1 MRLIVFDRWG
11 HGKGDITQ
19 PVKAIVKRTMGGSDF
34 SDTLEL
40 TCDMVLDKGDRI
52 ILDDDGWRE
61 YVVDSPQEMRDATSF
76 VSTPHASNS
85 VVTLNSSQVIEYFHE
100 TQVTPKRI
108 LDLITDGTEWYPDH
122 DIPSHEPLEMTLDGV
137 GGYQALLQA
146 AELFGLEVTTRFEP
160 DSAMTGGMTRYVGF
174 TEPTGGRQT
183 GLRFEYG
190 RDLASVRRTFAS
202 RDVATRIY
210 PYGAS
215 QSVKLENG
223 KTEQRKLTIAPVN
236 NGKTYLDADNLDQW
250 GYPGR
255 DGAQRQSVMVID
267 HTDIDTVASL
277 FDQALKDLEEYS
289 KPAVTYEA
297 EITAFTH
304 GGLYVKSLDAGDR
317 VQIVD
322 RTFTPPLRLDGR
334 VTSIEKDLLSPEAS
348 TVTLGDVIE
357 TTAMQQ
363 AEAKRVARTVRVGKP
378 IWDAATATASSAH
391 STATDAY
398 NEATGLTEKVDTAV
412 SSAATAQ
419 STATAAQ
426 STAASADTT
435 AKAAAAR
442 VAMVGGMT
450 DVTFTVAEFG
460 DGLSVTKEVTNLPAS
475 MVAGAPPV
483 RAQQDLWGVCQPIV
497 LDHDSDESIP
507 AGSIRVDV
515 KSKPTADLVVRLAA
529 LKGAT
534 A

>member
-1 MRLIVFDRWG
+1 MRLIVYDRWG

-19 PVKAIVKRTMGGSDF
+19 PVKAIVKRVLGGNDY

-40 TCDMVLDKGDRI
+40 TCGMALDKGDRI
-52 ILDDDGWRE
+52 ILDDGGKWYE
-61 YVVDSPQEMRDATSF
+61 YVVDSPQEYRDATSF
-76 VSTPHASNS
+76 TSTPHASNS
-85 VVTLNSSQVIEYFHE
+85 VVTLDSSQVIEYFHE

-122 DIPSHEPLEMTLDGV
+122 DIPDHEPLEMTIDGV

-146 AELFGLEVTTRFEP
+146 AETFGLEITTRFEP
-160 DSAMTGGMTRYVGF
+160 DSEMTGGMTRYVGF
-174 TEPTGGRQT
+174 TEPHGGRQT

-190 RDLASVRRTFAS
+190 RDLTSVRRTFAS

-215 QSVKLENG
+215 TTTKNSDGTSTTQ
-223 KTEQRKLTIAPVN
+223 KLTIAGVN
-236 NGKTYLDADNLDQW
+236 GGKTYLDADNLDQW

-255 DGAQRQSVMVID
+255 DGSVRQSVLVID
-267 HTDIDTVASL
+267 HSDIDTVASL

-289 KPAVTYEA
+289 KPSITYEA
-297 EITAFTH
+297 DITAFVD
-304 GGLYVKSLDAGDR
+304 GGLYVKSLDVGDR

-322 RTFTPPLRLDGR
+322 RAFNPPLRLDGR
-334 VTSIEKDLLSPEAS
+334 VTGLEKNLLDPESS

-357 TTAMQQ
+357 STAMQQ
-363 AEAKRVARTVRVGKP
+363 ADARKVARTVRVGKP
-378 IWDAATATASSAH
+378 IWDAASNTAETAH

-398 NEATGLTEKVDTAV
+398 TEATGLSEKVTAV
-412 SSAATAQ
+412 E
-419 STATAAQ
+419 STATAA
-426 STAASADTT
+426 STT
-435 AKAAAAR
+435 AQDAAAR
-442 VAMVGGMT
+442 IAMVGGMT
-450 DVTFTVAEFG
+450 DVTFTVADFG
-460 DGLSVTKEVTNLPAS
+460 DGLSVTKQVANLPAS

-507 AGSIRVDV
+507 TGSIRVDV
-515 KSKPTADLVVRLAA
+515 KSKPTADLIVRLAA